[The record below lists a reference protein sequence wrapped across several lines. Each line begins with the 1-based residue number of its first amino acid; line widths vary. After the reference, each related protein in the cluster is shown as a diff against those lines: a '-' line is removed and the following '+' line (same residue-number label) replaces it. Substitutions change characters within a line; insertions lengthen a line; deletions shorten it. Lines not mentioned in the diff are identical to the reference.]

1 MKHVIL
7 QLSVSKEFTLACQ
20 AKRTV
25 EARAGVKVSSVAT
38 LLLLGFLD
46 TPVVVLLQGQDPVD
60 HGGGSGL
67 QHLLSTELKLLVVSD
82 QLGALL
88 LFQEERGWNGD
99 YEAF

>member
-1 MKHVIL
+1 M
-7 QLSVSKEFTLACQ
+7 
-20 AKRTV
+20 
-25 EARAGVKVSSVAT
+25 SSVAT

-67 QHLLSTELKLLVVSD
+67 QHLLSIELKLLVVSD